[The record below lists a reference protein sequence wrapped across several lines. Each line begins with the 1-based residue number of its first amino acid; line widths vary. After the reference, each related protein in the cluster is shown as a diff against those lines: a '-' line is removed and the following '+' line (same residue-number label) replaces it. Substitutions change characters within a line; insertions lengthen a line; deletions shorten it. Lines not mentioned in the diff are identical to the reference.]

1 MQRWKRSCNPASLHQ
16 RVVGGSAWVWECLDI
31 GVRRHFC
38 RPLWPEKVLSGAGV
52 VLESEMRSRV
62 AERPAGQD
70 SFTWPRAARSGE
82 PSSERSVTL
91 LKTVFGRRQTDPL
104 AGARRPL
111 KSLAWS
117 SPVPEFLH
125 CKPERLRGTASPH
138 RARKGCKTGGECG
151 APRFCWD

>member
-1 MQRWKRSCNPASLHQ
+1 MR
-16 RVVGGSAWVWECLDI
+16 
-31 GVRRHFC
+31 GVRGKADGEDERAWC
-38 RPLWPEKVLSGAGV
+38 WNLRCEV
-52 VLESEMRSRV
+52 ESL
-62 AERPAGQD
+62 
-70 SFTWPRAARSGE
+70 SGE

-104 AGARRPL
+104 ASARRPL